1 MSGFRVISEITGI
14 PVISNVMTRKK
25 TNIRLPSLMK
35 RNNRAVFLD
44 DEDYLHG
51 NPEQSANQKRPSALL
66 YKKSEYPKDFCHFI
80 TFILLYCI
88 NHIL

>member
-25 TNIRLPSLMK
+25 TNIKAAQLMK

-51 NPEQSANQKRPSALL
+51 NPEQSANQREPSALL
-66 YKKSEYPKDFCHFI
+66 YKKSEYPQRFLSFL
-80 TFILLYCI
+80 TFLL
-88 NHIL
+88 